1 MFCRGCKKA
10 LFSTAAGPWAGR
22 RCFWGK
28 DSFSGHIF
36 CGRRAG
42 APGAGLWAFC
52 CPRRLRAPRVKQ
64 KCPARG
70 RLAPGGASLH
80 IKAERRACEGA
91 AAPWRAARRAVAQF
105 PAFRPR
111 KGGRRLCAAE
121 RHSCK
126 FCPVSRP
133 KFYAGRKL
141 NLRPRRGKI
150 INSAPVAPAFG
161 GRNPAPAAFGPR

>member
-22 RCFWGK
+22 RCFWGEGCLFGPHFLWPPGK
-28 DSFSGHIF
+28 
-36 CGRRAG
+36 CAKGRPLGFLLPAPPAG
-42 APGAGLWAFC
+42 APCKTEMPRPGPKRPRAGRRCILRQKGGPAKE
-52 CPRRLRAPRVKQ
+52 PRRPGGQLHNFRPSGR
-64 KCPARG
+64 ARG
-70 RLAPGGASLH
+70 RHL
-80 IKAERRACEGA
+80 
-91 AAPWRAARRAVAQF
+91 RAA
-105 PAFRPR
+105 
-111 KGGRRLCAAE
+111 G

-126 FCPVSRP
+126 FCPVSQP

-150 INSAPVAPAFG
+150 INSAPAAPAFG